1 MKKILNISTIISTGV
16 LNFIKAADKG
26 TPEKNIFIYVDG
38 VEYKAKEEDNEFV
51 NDDYKSFKIFL
62 KKRINNDTIY
72 NDIINSFET
81 KNIIYDEVK
90 CDPIKNQGEN
100 IYNLFYFKR
109 IEIDNSKITINN
121 AKIGK
126 KNTIQSLEI
135 LKTKLKDIEKDLNE
149 KKLKNFRIA
158 TLRKLESIYIF
169 LKNDNIINDD
179 EIIVSYKIDG
189 NETKIY
195 DFITIDDLEKI
206 YEAISQKKQ
215 VDIVSKK
222 ININYCF
229 NGRYRF
235 NDKEFTEE
243 QLNKLINLYNILS
256 SNLKYISF
264 NSLTEE
270 EVKNYLK
277 NQYGIDGEVIFESD
291 ENGKCITLP
300 NKYLLCR
307 VNLSLICKGIEGKTL
322 KYDYLNQL
330 ELNDFKIYPKGTKY
344 SELEKDIKDQF
355 KFLEGK
361 KYTLQFDDGDKSV
374 NIKSEEEIKPRNVKI
389 SIDDDEANNDLYE
402 AINENIKTVGISIPG
417 NYYSFYLEN
426 VKNKD
431 ILELLG
437 KIIKIRENK
446 IIDDFNLEFFNSKN
460 EKLEIEN
467 NNNDLN
473 KDFYT
478 FEDSIEINVNIKGLK
493 NNKEDKEKD
502 KGKRDDHTDDGG
514 GTEQSNSGDGQGTEQ
529 DGTKVKSKGC
539 SGYK

>member
-38 VEYKAKEEDNEFV
+38 VEYKAKEKDNEFV
-51 NDDYKSFKIFL
+51 NDDVKSFKIFL

-109 IEIDNSKITINN
+109 IKIDNSKITINN

-135 LKTKLKDIEKDLNE
+135 LKMELKNLEKDPDEEKL
-149 KKLKNFRIA
+149 KKLK
-158 TLRKLESIYIF
+158 LQKIYEF
-169 LKNDNIINDD
+169 LYKNKIIKPK
-179 EIIVSYKIDG
+179 ELIVSYKIDG

-195 DFITIDDLEKI
+195 NFITIDDLEKI
-206 YEAISQKKQ
+206 YEAISQKKS

-222 ININYCF
+222 SNINYQF
-229 NGRYRF
+229 YPRYSF
-235 NDKEFTEE
+235 NDKEFTKE
-243 QLNKLINLYNILS
+243 QFNKLTNLSDILESNPEYN
-256 SNLKYISF
+256 SF

-270 EVKNYLK
+270 EVKIYLK
-277 NQYGIDGEVIFESD
+277 NQYGIDGDVIFEND
-291 ENGKCITLP
+291 ENYVNDKYITLP
-300 NKYLLCR
+300 DKYLLCR
-307 VNLSLICKGIEGKTL
+307 VYLRFGRKEIKGKTE

-330 ELNDFKIYPKGTKY
+330 ELNHIKIYPKGTKY
-344 SELEKDIKDQF
+344 SELEEYIKNQF

-361 KYTLQFDDGDKSV
+361 KYTLYDDADYKYEI
-374 NIKSEEEIKPRNVKI
+374 IKIKNDDEIKPGMVKI
-389 SIDDDEANNDLYE
+389 SIDDDIVNSDLYE
-402 AINENIKTVGISIPG
+402 EENNNIKFVNIYIFKD
-417 NYYSFYLEN
+417 YYHFYLEN

-437 KIIKIRENK
+437 KIIKIKENK
-446 IIDDFNLEFFNSKN
+446 IIDDFNIEFFNEEKK
-460 EKLEIEN
+460 KLEIKN

-478 FEDSIEINVNIKGLK
+478 SEDSIKINVNIKGLK
-493 NNKEDKEKD
+493 NNKEDKKD
-502 KGKRDDHTDDGG
+502 KGKRDDHTDDEG
-514 GTEQSNSGDGQGTEQ
+514 GTEQSNSIGGPGTKGDE
-529 DGTKVKSKGC
+529 TKVKSKNYC
-539 SGYK
+539 GY